1 MRNINFTKY
10 FNIFNKLLKYLNIF
24 YKKEK
29 KQENKILKW
38 TELVVKY
45 WYNID
50 NKKMKISSMYG
61 YNKIHIPWNSKKNT
75 D

>member
-1 MRNINFTKY
+1 MSNINFTKY

-29 KQENKILKW
+29 NQENKIHNW

-61 YNKIHIPWNSKKNT
+61 YNKINIPWNSKKDT